1 MPMKP
6 TIFILCFILF
16 TCYKNSNA
24 RDHNIPDV
32 KTFTFKEAGG
42 VLEDTVFFKSK
53 KIIPLETNDL
63 ALIGQIDRICMAEDT
78 LFVLD
83 QQSNSVIVYD
93 KDGKYIN
100 RIRNVGKGPKEYIN
114 IGDISV
120 DNLNKELVVLCAH
133 PSKVQFYSYQG
144 KFLREESLGERY
156 YSHLGT
162 DGRYIYFHDNTNVNK
177 KKEVAVYD
185 RQLNHKADVL
195 EHGKVFENNELGT
208 VTLLVMGIL

>member
-100 RIRNVGKGPKEYIN
+100 RIY
-114 IGDISV
+114 
-120 DNLNKELVVLCAH
+120 
-133 PSKVQFYSYQG
+133 
-144 KFLREESLGERY
+144 
-156 YSHLGT
+156 
-162 DGRYIYFHDNTNVNK
+162 
-177 KKEVAVYD
+177 
-185 RQLNHKADVL
+185 
-195 EHGKVFENNELGT
+195 
-208 VTLLVMGIL
+208 